1 MKIKTH
7 KKTSIEFL
15 IMIMVVL
22 LIVAIIVT
30 YIMDPIMPIFS
41 LALAIQL
48 VYYVVIYLI
57 LKIFKSKKII
67 IYLTW
72 SLFILPIVWG
82 LLDWES
88 LFEFLLSW
96 DTLDMK

>member
-1 MKIKTH
+1 MKIKAH
-7 KKTSIEFL
+7 KKASIEIL
-15 IMIMVVL
+15 IMIMSAL

-30 YIMDPIMPIFS
+30 YIIDPIMPMFS

-48 VYYVVIYLI
+48 VYYLVIFLI